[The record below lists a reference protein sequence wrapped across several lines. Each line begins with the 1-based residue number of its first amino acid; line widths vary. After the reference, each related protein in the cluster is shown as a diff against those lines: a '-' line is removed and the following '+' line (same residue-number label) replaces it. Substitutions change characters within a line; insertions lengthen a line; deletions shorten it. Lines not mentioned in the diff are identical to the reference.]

1 MFGIKEPR
9 DMVEKITE
17 LLESFIEQNE
27 DFNDCYVVDV
37 HQTNTKVDIYVD
49 SDSSMTFGKCQKIS
63 RHIEAY
69 LDAEQP
75 LGEKYTLNVSSP
87 GVDRPLKFHRQ
98 YVKNKGR
105 TLEITTK
112 AGDKFKGELI
122 RVTEEGVVLSAK
134 IRRKEGKRKV
144 TVVEETPIAFADV
157 KKSIVKI
164 SF

>member
-1 MFGIKEPR
+1 
-9 DMVEKITE
+9 MVEKITK
-17 LLESFIEQNE
+17 LLENFIAENE
-27 DFNDCYVVDV
+27 EFGDAFVVDV
-37 HQTNTKVDIYVD
+37 HHTNTKVDIYVD
-49 SDSSMTFGKCQKIS
+49 SDSPMTFEKCRTLS

-105 TLEITTK
+105 TLEVTTN
-112 AGDKFKGELI
+112 AGDKYKGELI
-122 RVTEEGVVLSAK
+122 SVTEEGVVLSAK

-144 TVVEETPIAFADV
+144 TVVEETPVAFADI